1 MKRGLLVGG
10 TALVGALGSFMFPA
24 GAYSPGLLVGEPS
37 APLTPTTNPTSDPTS
52 SSTPNPSS
60 SSASQTRTLVGDTA
74 QTRYGP
80 VQIQLKVTGKT
91 IDAVEILQ
99 VPTGQNARFTNY
111 AIPILIRE
119 TLNAQS
125 ANIANVSGASYT
137 SAGFM
142 QSLQS
147 ALSQM

>member
-24 GAYSPGLLVGEPS
+24 GAYSPGILVGEPS
-37 APLTPTTNPTSDPTS
+37 TPLTPTTNPTS

-60 SSASQTRTLVGDTA
+60 SSTTGQSRTLVGDTI

-80 VQIQLKVTGKT
+80 VQIQLNVTGKT
-91 IDAVEILQ
+91 IDSVDILQ

-111 AIPILIRE
+111 AVPILIRE
-119 TLNAQS
+119 TLAAQS

-137 SAGFM
+137 SMGFI

-147 ALSQM
+147 AYSQM

>member
-10 TALVGALGSFMFPA
+10 TAVVGALGSFMFPA
-24 GAYSPGLLVGEPS
+24 GAYTPELLVGEPT
-37 APLTPTTNPTSDPTS
+37 APLVVNPTT
-52 SSTPNPSS
+52 TPNPNPSDTA
-60 SSASQTRTLVGDTA
+60 SSASQSRTLVGDTV

-80 VQIQLKVTGKT
+80 VQIQVNVTGTT
-91 IDAVEILQ
+91 IDSVDILQ

-111 AIPILIRE
+111 SIPILIRE
-119 TLNAQS
+119 TLKAQS

-137 SAGFM
+137 SMGYT

-147 ALSQM
+147 ALAKM